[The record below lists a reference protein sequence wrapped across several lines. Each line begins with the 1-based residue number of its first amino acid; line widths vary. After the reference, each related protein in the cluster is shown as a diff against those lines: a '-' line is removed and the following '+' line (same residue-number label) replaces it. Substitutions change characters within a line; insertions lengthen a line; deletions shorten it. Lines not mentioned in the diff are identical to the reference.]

1 MTAFSIFAL
10 PFMGFAPADAEDEFG
25 YESDASGPVSGAG
38 AENEFHFKVLET
50 SGPVAGFENDLLEE
64 VAARGQVRRHAHPV
78 GIGHA
83 PLFQEIKE
91 DKKLCLEISGSDV
104 SGNVESPGASGVVF
118 ESDVDVSGSL
128 VQDGAFAALVDFDDG
143 SSGNSTE
150 ASNEAAIVPHGCSS
164 STGCG
169 KQEKEKDVK
178 SVQFFVNH
186 GRGFTTVVRSS
197 PNAVVSDVLHLDA
210 DEYAVCGSRL
220 VKVGCTLS
228 ENWVGNG
235 SNVQVLRRLRG
246 GAGAYLDVP
255 GECECKVSCN
265 AVLAF
270 QGAVLQV

>member
-1 MTAFSIFAL
+1 MPRPLLALSREALPLARRVVFRCVFDAACRDAVRRWIFQLGYGFVARDCFQHFCFAL
-10 PFMGFAPADAEDEFG
+10 DGLCPAAAEDDFG
-25 YESDASGPVSGAG
+25 YESETSGPVSGAG

-104 SGNVESPGASGVVF
+104 SRNVESPGASGVIF

-143 SSGNSTE
+143 SSGSSTE

-164 STGCG
+164 STQCG
-169 KQEKEKDVK
+169 RKRCEK
-178 SVQFFVNH
+178 
-186 GRGFTTVVRSS
+186 
-197 PNAVVSDVLHLDA
+197 
-210 DEYAVCGSRL
+210 
-220 VKVGCTLS
+220 
-228 ENWVGNG
+228 
-235 SNVQVLRRLRG
+235 
-246 GAGAYLDVP
+246 
-255 GECECKVSCN
+255 
-265 AVLAF
+265 
-270 QGAVLQV
+270 GAVLCQPWVRVHNCSSQFSQCRGVRRSTP